1 MEENSRLREAEAKLA
16 GHDNHKQKIHILEKK
31 KAEIDALK
39 TEMCDLKAQL
49 LKANE
54 VRYPMIKI

>member
-1 MEENSRLREAEAKLA
+1 MEENCKLREAEAKLA

-39 TEMCDLKAQL
+39 YEVLDLKAQL

-54 VRYPMIKI
+54 VRYMIV